1 MATWENSSIEGI
13 YIGAEPNDGT
23 GDDIR
28 TAFDKTDANFA
39 NISSFLAS
47 DVVNFE
53 TANLTSINSTT
64 GNFTGTLTVNN
75 FAVTSSASINA
86 NVTAGNLNANTGI
99 HTSGVA
105 TFGATNATTLRTSGG
120 ITTDGGIVTSG
131 NITPT
136 ANITYDL
143 GSPTYFFRNIYAQGL
158 VQVNTVSASADAGI
172 LLIHANLSPGD
183 NQDVGILGKFDND
196 LGSNSYAYFGLQN
209 TTRDFVFKIT
219 DTNVTE
225 TDNIVSDGIYGNTHF
240 GSQYLSNATAATS
253 TTTGALIV
261 AGGVGVAG
269 NLYAG
274 NIIADHIFGTL
285 TGTTANI
292 VNMSLTGSVSG
303 NLYVDNTVFANG
315 SPLISAATLTNYGS
329 IFTGGLISGPQ
340 VYLSTVPSTSTSTG
354 AVVINGGLGV
364 AGNINAGRLYGPYYG
379 TIANGVQPNI
389 TQVGTLGNLQ
399 IGTGGTLSTPVLQ
412 ATTIGVTDLTAVGNV
427 YISNLSGLTGLNMSG
442 NLTASAILGAIYG
455 AQGNITA
462 VGTLTGLTVSGNTA
476 IDNTLYG
483 RGVYD
488 NGIRVVSGTVNGGN
502 LTISNGNVSLTATGP
517 GAVTTGSATAVPI
530 ITTDIYGRISS
541 ITTAAVSS
549 TLNLAGTSGT
559 GSIALTSQSLTFAG
573 SNGITASAS
582 GQTITINSPQNLQ
595 TTASPT
601 FAGITI
607 PSVTKNGTTGTG
619 DIGQTGNRFGT
630 VYATATSALYADLAE
645 KYLTDQEYPVGTV
658 VCVGGDKEVTASVWG
673 DLPIGAISENPAF
686 TMNSD
691 LEGGTYIALK
701 GRVPVRVIG
710 TIRKGQRLVAST
722 VPGCAT
728 AGVPHSGDVFGIA
741 LESSDVIE
749 EKLIEAVIL

>member
-1 MATWENSSIEGI
+1 MATWENSSIDSI

-47 DVVNFE
+47 DVVTFA
-53 TANLTSINSTT
+53 TANLTSVNSTT
-64 GNFTGTLTVNN
+64 GSFTGTLTANTLV
-75 FAVTSSASINA
+75 VTNPLSIDA
-86 NVTAGNLNANTGI
+86 NITAGNLNANTGI
-99 HTSGVA
+99 HTTGVA
-105 TFGATNATTLRTSGG
+105 TFGTTNVTALTSSGV
-120 ITTDGGIVTSG
+120 ITTSGGIVTSG

-172 LLIHANLSPGD
+172 LLIHANLAPGD

-225 TDNIVSDGIYGNTHF
+225 TDNIVSDGVYGNTHF
-240 GSQYLSNATAATS
+240 GSQYLSNTTAATS

-315 SPLISAATLTNYGS
+315 SPLVSAATLNNYGAV
-329 IFTGGLISGPQ
+329 FTGGLIAGPQ
-340 VYLSTVPSTSTSTG
+340 IYVSTLASTSTSTG

-364 AGNINAGRLYGPYYG
+364 AGNINAGRLYGSYYG
-379 TIANGVQPNI
+379 TIVNGVQPNI

-399 IGTGGTLSTPVLQ
+399 IGTGGTVSTPTLQ
-412 ATTIGVTDLTAVGNV
+412 ATSIGVTDLTAVGNV
-427 YISNLSGLTGLNMSG
+427 YITNLSGLSGLTLTG
-442 NLTASAILGAIYG
+442 NLTASAVLGSVYG

-476 IDNTLYG
+476 INNTLYG

-488 NGIRVVSGTVNGGN
+488 NGVRVVSGTTNGGN
-502 LTISNGNVSLTATGP
+502 LTISGANISLTPIGP
-517 GAVTTGSATAVPI
+517 GATTTGSATAIPV
-530 ITTDIYGRISS
+530 ITTDAYGRISAIS
-541 ITTAAVSS
+541 TAAVSS

-559 GSIALTSQSLTFAG
+559 GTIALTTQSLTFAG
-573 SNGITASAS
+573 TNGVTASAS
-582 GQTITINSPQNLQ
+582 GQTITIATPQNLQ

-607 PSVTKNGTTGTG
+607 PAITKNGTNGTG
-619 DIGQTGNRFGT
+619 DIGQTDNRFGT
-630 VYATATSALYADLAE
+630 VYATASSALYADLAE
-645 KYLTDQEYPVGTV
+645 KYLADQEYPVGTV
-658 VCVGGDKEVTASVWG
+658 VCVGGDAEVTASVAG
-673 DLPIGAISENPAF
+673 DLPIGVVSENPAF
-686 TMNSD
+686 KMNSD

-710 TIRKGQRLVAST
+710 AVRKGQRLVAST
-722 VPGCAT
+722 ISGCAS
-728 AGVPHSGDVFGIA
+728 AGDSHSSDVFGIA
-741 LESSDVIE
+741 LESSDAIE